1 MLRLIV
7 VMVLVL
13 LTACGTPTPPISFA
27 PGGDVV
33 KSAIALSLELTQK
46 RLTQQLQTDH
56 PLSEISNI
64 KVENLEALYLGKLA
78 TYHLQGT
85 YNLKLELPEQQVIQ
99 KGNPFDVYIQRQRE
113 GKTWRLVK
121 RETDEEGDGQWLTY
135 LIHQG
140 NF

>member
-1 MLRLIV
+1 MLRFIV
-7 VMVLVL
+7 VLVLVL

-33 KSAIALSLELTQK
+33 KSAIALSLELTQQ
-46 RLTQQLQTDH
+46 RLTQQLHANH
-56 PLSEISNI
+56 PVSDISNI
-64 KVENLEALYLGKLA
+64 KVENLEPIYLGKLP

-85 YNLKLELPEQQVIQ
+85 YNLKLELPEQQVTQ

-121 RETDEEGDGQWLTY
+121 RETNEEGDVQWLTY